1 VSGGF
6 VLTVERWGRVIGAEY
21 EPAALI
27 SDPVIFEERRVLS
40 LPTAFTIAL
49 TTESF
54 HSMP

>member
-1 VSGGF
+1 